1 MRAILSLAFYFHLLV
16 LFSSHGA
23 ERRTLDPPED
33 RVLFISY
40 DDRISYYCNC
50 NLTFPIMAELVILP
64 QNADHEPTPQ
74 GRRRPRA
81 LNTIIEEENEDRMSP
96 NRSPFLR
103 SKIVRDKAADQ
114 ERLQAWLAP
123 LDAIPSEDL
132 PTPRAFPTP
141 RGFHFMTAP
150 ILPSSP
156 SSASASGE
164 EGSSQSSSSRTN
176 SWTRRSVMT
185 DVTEFDDLYGVSD
198 ESEPEIESMRAPK
211 NRKSKGHMVPASTS
225 SNEARKAL
233 PQLVIPGGHQLN
245 SVKWSPKHQDL
256 KKTHASP
263 IPPTPPSAVA
273 MSPAML
279 SYMQAQQAQPIPTIS
294 APPSLDGSLDGSLT
308 SEQLATMSAPATPV
322 MGNEDPEDNGDWTG
336 IQLQPGAL
344 ATLQALSGP
353 EADEEDQTQHGQ
365 AIEVS
370 REPMM
375 ESRPAPPRLMTRNL
389 PRATIMLSPSQQRS
403 LTGLTKLDI
412 PSPGGFFSGLSPRT
426 RTTWHLEKSPAD
438 DVAPPTSTTAEQFY
452 RVPWNMAAA
461 PAMPPPPRREQID
474 RPLYITGHNLSTSPI
489 EQVVEMPEAAEEE
502 ILTAK
507 RVDHEPV
514 TARRIPPSQLP
525 TCPEEDEEVRSP
537 TSPKEEDHVKE
548 IVVDYDPNYA
558 RKQQEISA
566 SHLNR
571 TEVWLRAQFA
581 YLRGAGFESTE
592 AEAETEPEKATVKT
606 PQEASEDSDKLP
618 TSPPRGSVLKT
629 AISAA
634 SPAAKKSVRFSNRLT
649 FAPAEGDI
657 PRNLPSKLL
666 RQESAF
672 YRAFQLMT
680 VRSTR
685 ADVFV
690 HRLPRFEALQAARI
704 SLREQHRDRLLGKYQ
719 LSVVPQSAKKRMSA
733 NVARG
738 DDEVF
743 EDPEKMRLDKEAEA
757 LKQMAN
763 ANWHV
768 AATKMLNGGRLVC
781 APVHKRLAR
790 LSLAPS
796 KGRTAPRN
804 RLRILDLGGQ
814 AACDWAWHAALQ
826 YPNAKVYTVT
836 TKAIRQLSNSNIRGP
851 PNHRQVAV
859 NNLGRLPF
867 ADDQFDVVSARELH
881 NILRSSDVSDAE
893 DEWDRCLREVMR
905 VLKPGGYVD
914 FNVMD
919 SDIVNA
925 GPLGLAKSV
934 EFGFTLKTLGYDP
947 APTRSFLARL
957 SRAGFEDVRRG
968 WTVLPLGPKP
978 AVRPGPVRYGPN
990 GPEPSPP
997 AGGKTLC
1004 LDAMAPGSLPGS
1016 TDAAAA
1022 VAGVAG
1028 TWSWE
1033 RWILRCEMEKAAG
1046 EAHSGFQLADTV
1058 TTDGG
1063 AMREAGKSLE
1073 GVHAVVEEGRAC
1085 GAGLRVL
1092 KGYARK
1098 PERSVTQEILD
1109 TLESLDVT
1117 DY

>member
-1 MRAILSLAFYFHLLV
+1 
-16 LFSSHGA
+16 
-23 ERRTLDPPED
+23 
-33 RVLFISY
+33 
-40 DDRISYYCNC
+40 
-50 NLTFPIMAELVILP
+50 MAELVILP

-74 GRRRPRA
+74 DRRRSRS
-81 LNTIIEEENEDRMSP
+81 LNTIIEEENEDRVSP
-96 NRSPFLR
+96 IRSPFLR
-103 SKIVRDKAADQ
+103 RKIAKDQTADQ
-114 ERLQAWLAP
+114 DRLQAWLAP
-123 LDAIPSEDL
+123 LDAISSEDL

-150 ILPSSP
+150 TLPSSP

-164 EGSSQSSSSRTN
+164 EGSSQGFSSRPN
-176 SWTRRSVMT
+176 SWNRQSAVT

-198 ESEPEIESMRAPK
+198 DESEPEIESMRAPK
-211 NRKSKGHMVPASTS
+211 KRKSKASMVPLRAT

-245 SVKWSPKHQDL
+245 SVKWSPKRQEL
-256 KKTHASP
+256 KRTLTSP

-279 SYMQAQQAQPIPTIS
+279 SYMQAQHAHPIPTIS

-308 SEQLATMSAPATPV
+308 SEQLATMSAPPTPV
-322 MGNEDPEDNGDWTG
+322 MGNEDSEDSGDWNG

-344 ATLQALSGP
+344 ATLQALSAP
-353 EADEEDQTQHGQ
+353 EADDEYRHQHEQ

-370 REPMM
+370 REPMV
-375 ESRPAPPRLMTRNL
+375 ESRPNRPRLITGNL
-389 PRATIMLSPSQQRS
+389 PRATIMLSPAQQRS

-426 RTTWHLEKSPAD
+426 RTTWHLETPPAD

-452 RVPWNMAAA
+452 RVPWNMAIA
-461 PAMPPPPRREQID
+461 PPMPPPPRLDQTA
-474 RPLYITGHNLSTSPI
+474 RPLRITSGHFSTSPV
-489 EQVVEMPEAAEEE
+489 EQVVEVPEAVEED
-502 ILTAK
+502 IQTAK
-507 RVDHEPV
+507 RVQQEPV
-514 TARRIPPSQLP
+514 TARRFPASNLPSF
-525 TCPEEDEEVRSP
+525 PECDDEVQ
-537 TSPKEEDHVKE
+537 SPKSPQEEDHVKE
-548 IVVDYDPNYA
+548 IVVDYDPSYA
-558 RKQQEISA
+558 RKQQEISV
-566 SHLNR
+566 SHLDR

-581 YLRGAGFESTE
+581 YLRGTGFETTE
-592 AEAETEPEKATVKT
+592 PEAETEPEKAALKKVDSQQT
-606 PQEASEDSDKLP
+606 SEDSDKLP
-618 TSPPRGSVLKT
+618 TTPPKGSVLKP
-629 AISAA
+629 AIASA
-634 SPAAKKSVRFSNRLT
+634 SPAAKKSVRFSSRLT
-649 FAPAEGDI
+649 IAPAEGDI

-672 YRAFQLMT
+672 YRAFQSMT

-790 LSLAPS
+790 LSLAPP
-796 KGRTAPRN
+796 KGRGGPRN
-804 RLRILDLGGQ
+804 RLRILDIGGQ

-859 NNLGRLPF
+859 NSLSRLPF

-881 NILRSSDVSDAE
+881 NILRSSDVPDAGE

-914 FNVMD
+914 FSVMD

-947 APTRSFLARL
+947 APTRSFLPRL
-957 SRAGFEDVRRG
+957 SRAGFEGVRRG
-968 WTVLPLGPKP
+968 WAVLPLGPKP
-978 AVRPGPVRYGPN
+978 VAKPGPIRYGPN

-997 AGGKTLC
+997 AGGKTVC

-1016 TDAAAA
+1016 TDDAAA
-1022 VAGVAG
+1022 VAGIAG

-1046 EAHSGFQLADTV
+1046 EMHSGFQLADTV

-1085 GAGLRVL
+1085 GAGLRLL

-1098 PERSVTQEILD
+1098 PERSVTQEVLD
-1109 TLESLDVT
+1109 ALESLDVT

>member
-1 MRAILSLAFYFHLLV
+1 MQY
-16 LFSSHGA
+16 
-23 ERRTLDPPED
+23 LDPPED
-33 RVLFISY
+33 RVLFITY
-40 DDRISYYCNC
+40 DDRILYYCNC
-50 NLTFPIMAELVILP
+50 DLKFPIMAELVILP
-64 QNADHEPTPQ
+64 QNADHEPIPQ
-74 GRRRPRA
+74 GRRRPRG
-81 LNTIIEEENEDRMSP
+81 LNTIIEEENEDHVSP
-96 NRSPFLR
+96 SRSPFTR
-103 SKIVRDKAADQ
+103 RNIARDKAADQ

-123 LDAIPSEDL
+123 LDAISSEDL

-150 ILPSSP
+150 TLPSSP
-156 SSASASGE
+156 SSASASASGE
-164 EGSSQSSSSRTN
+164 EGSSHGSSSSRTN
-176 SWTRRSVMT
+176 SWTRHSAMT

-198 ESEPEIESMRAPK
+198 ESEPEIESMRAPR
-211 NRKSKGHMVPASTS
+211 NRKSKGPLVSSRTS

-233 PQLVIPGGHQLN
+233 PQLVIPGGQQLHT
-245 SVKWSPKHQDL
+245 VKWSPKHQEL
-256 KKTHASP
+256 KKTLVSP
-263 IPPTPPSAVA
+263 MPPTPPSAVA

-279 SYMQAQQAQPIPTIS
+279 SYMQAQHAQPIPTIS

-308 SEQLATMSAPATPV
+308 SEQLAAMSAPPTPV
-322 MGNEDPEDNGDWTG
+322 MGNEDSEDSGDWTS

-353 EADEEDQTQHGQ
+353 EADEEDQPQHEQ
-365 AIEVS
+365 TIEVS
-370 REPMM
+370 REPMT
-375 ESRPAPPRLMTRNL
+375 ESRQTPPRLMTRNL
-389 PRATIMLSPSQQRS
+389 PRATIMLSPAQQRS
-403 LTGLTKLDI
+403 MTGLTKLDI

-426 RTTWHLEKSPAD
+426 RTTWHLETPPAD
-438 DVAPPTSTTAEQFY
+438 EVAPPTSTTAEQFY
-452 RVPWNMAAA
+452 RLPWNMASA
-461 PAMPPPPRREQID
+461 PAMPPPPRPEQVVE
-474 RPLYITGHNLSTSPI
+474 H
-489 EQVVEMPEAAEEE
+489 VVEMPEAAEEE
-502 ILTAK
+502 VQTAK
-507 RVDHEPV
+507 RVEEPV
-514 TARRIPPSQLP
+514 TARRIPNSQLESF
-525 TCPEEDEEVRSP
+525 PEVDEDVHSP

-548 IVVDYDPNYA
+548 IVVDYDPEYA

-581 YLRGAGFESTE
+581 YLRGVGFESTE
-592 AEAETEPEKATVKT
+592 AEAETEPEKAAVTT
-606 PQEASEDSDKLP
+606 EESQEASDELEKLP
-618 TSPPRGSVLKT
+618 TTPPKGSVLKT
-629 AISAA
+629 ALSAA

-649 FAPAEGDI
+649 FAPAEGDF
-657 PRNLPSKLL
+657 PKNLPKLL

-672 YRAFQLMT
+672 YRAFQSMT

-690 HRLPRFEALQAARI
+690 HRLPRFEALQAERI

-796 KGRTAPRN
+796 KGRRGGAMRN

-859 NNLGRLPF
+859 NSLSHLPF

-881 NILRSSDVSDAE
+881 NILRSSDVPESAGG
-893 DEWDRCLREVMR
+893 DEWDACLREVMR

-914 FNVMD
+914 FSVMD
-919 SDIVNA
+919 SDLVNA

-947 APTRSFLARL
+947 APTRSFLSRL

-968 WTVLPLGPKP
+968 WAVLPLGPKP
-978 AVRPGPVRYGPN
+978 AVRPGPIRYGPK
-990 GPEPSPP
+990 GPVGAEPSPP
-997 AGGKTLC
+997 SGGKTLC

-1022 VAGVAG
+1022 VAGLAG

-1046 EAHSGFQLADTV
+1046 EAHSGFSLADTV

-1063 AMREAGKSLE
+1063 AMKEAGKSLE

-1085 GAGLRVL
+1085 GAGLRLL

-1098 PERSVTQEILD
+1098 PERSVTQEVLD
-1109 TLESLDVT
+1109 ALECLDVT
-1117 DY
+1117 EY

>member
-1 MRAILSLAFYFHLLV
+1 
-16 LFSSHGA
+16 
-23 ERRTLDPPED
+23 
-33 RVLFISY
+33 
-40 DDRISYYCNC
+40 
-50 NLTFPIMAELVILP
+50 MADLVILP

-74 GRRRPRA
+74 GRSRHRA
-81 LNTIIEEENEDRMSP
+81 LNTIIEEENEDHVSP
-96 NRSPFLR
+96 IRSPFLR
-103 SKIVRDKAADQ
+103 RKIAREQTSDQ
-114 ERLQAWLAP
+114 ERLQAWLVP

-156 SSASASGE
+156 SSASASGD
-164 EGSSQSSSSRTN
+164 EGSSQGFSSRTN
-176 SWTRRSVMT
+176 SWTRKSVMT

-198 ESEPEIESMRAPK
+198 DESEPEIQSMRAPK
-211 NRKSKGHMVPASTS
+211 NGKSKAPAVPLKTQ
-225 SNEARKAL
+225 SNEARRAL
-233 PQLVIPGGHQLN
+233 PQLVIPGGQQPN
-245 SVKWSPKHQDL
+245 NFKWSPKHQEL
-256 KKTHASP
+256 GKTHASP

-279 SYMQAQQAQPIPTIS
+279 SYMQAQHAQPIPTIS

-308 SEQLATMSAPATPV
+308 SEQLANMSAPPTPV
-322 MGNEDPEDNGDWTG
+322 MGNEDPGDSGDWAG

-353 EADEEDQTQHGQ
+353 EADEEYHPQHEQ
-365 AIEVS
+365 AVEVS
-370 REPMM
+370 REPMV
-375 ESRPAPPRLMTRNL
+375 ESRRAPPRLMTRNL
-389 PRATIMLSPSQQRS
+389 PRANITLSPAQQRS

-426 RTTWHLEKSPAD
+426 RTTWHLGTTPAD

-452 RVPWNMAAA
+452 RVPWNVAVA
-461 PAMPPPPRREQID
+461 PPMPPPPRLDQID
-474 RPLYITGHNLSTSPI
+474 RPIHMIGCNFSTSPV
-489 EQVVEMPEAAEEE
+489 EQVVEMPEKVEED
-502 ILTAK
+502 IQTAK
-507 RVDHEPV
+507 RVQQEPV
-514 TARRIPPSQLP
+514 TARRIPSSQLP
-525 TCPEEDEEVRSP
+525 SFPEGDEEEARSP

-548 IVVDYDPNYA
+548 IVVDYDPDYA
-558 RKQQEISA
+558 RKQQEISV

-581 YLRGAGFESTE
+581 YLRGVGFESTE
-592 AEAETEPEKATVKT
+592 AETETEPENAAVAKVKES
-606 PQEASEDSDKLP
+606 QETAEDSDKLP
-618 TSPPRGSVLKT
+618 TTPPKGSLLKK
-629 AISAA
+629 AA
-634 SPAAKKSVRFSNRLT
+634 ATTSPAAKKSVRFSSRLT
-649 FAPAEGDI
+649 IAPAEGDT

-672 YRAFQLMT
+672 YRAFQSMT

-743 EDPEKMRLDKEAEA
+743 EDPEKMRLDKEVEA

-768 AATKMLNGGRLVC
+768 AATKMLSGGRLVC

-790 LSLAPS
+790 LSLAP
-796 KGRTAPRN
+796 KGGRGGPRN

-859 NNLGRLPF
+859 NSMGKLPF

-881 NILRSSDVSDAE
+881 NILRSSDVPDAE
-893 DEWDRCLREVMR
+893 DEWDRCLHEVMR

-914 FNVMD
+914 FSVMD

-947 APTRSFLARL
+947 APTRSFLPRL
-957 SRAGFEDVRRG
+957 ARAGFEDVRRG
-968 WTVLPLGPKP
+968 WAVLPLGPKP
-978 AVRPGPVRYGPN
+978 ATRPGPIRYGPN

-997 AGGKTLC
+997 AGGKTVC

-1016 TDAAAA
+1016 TDDAAA
-1022 VAGVAG
+1022 VAGIAG

-1046 EAHSGFQLADTV
+1046 EMHSGFQLADTV

-1098 PERSVTQEILD
+1098 PEGSVTQEVLD
-1109 TLESLDVT
+1109 ALESLDVT

>member
-1 MRAILSLAFYFHLLV
+1 
-16 LFSSHGA
+16 
-23 ERRTLDPPED
+23 
-33 RVLFISY
+33 
-40 DDRISYYCNC
+40 
-50 NLTFPIMAELVILP
+50 MAELVILP
-64 QNADHEPTPQ
+64 QNADHEPIPQ

-81 LNTIIEEENEDRMSP
+81 LNTIIEEENEDRVSLV
-96 NRSPFLR
+96 RSPFLR
-103 SKIVRDKAADQ
+103 SKIARDKAADQ
-114 ERLQAWLAP
+114 QRLQAWLAP
-123 LDAIPSEDL
+123 LDAIPTEDL

-150 ILPSSP
+150 TLPSSP

-164 EGSSQSSSSRTN
+164 EGSSQGFSSRTN
-176 SWTRRSVMT
+176 SWNRASVMT

-211 NRKSKGHMVPASTS
+211 NRKSKGPMVPSRTP

-233 PQLVIPGGHQLN
+233 PQLVIPGGHQLH
-245 SVKWSPKHQDL
+245 SVKWSPKHQEL

-336 IQLQPGAL
+336 IHLQPGAL

-353 EADEEDQTQHGQ
+353 EADEEDQPQHEQ

-370 REPMM
+370 REPMV
-375 ESRPAPPRLMTRNL
+375 
-389 PRATIMLSPSQQRS
+389 
-403 LTGLTKLDI
+403 TG
-412 PSPGGFFSGLSPRT
+412 GNF
-426 RTTWHLEKSPAD
+426 
-438 DVAPPTSTTAEQFY
+438 
-452 RVPWNMAAA
+452 
-461 PAMPPPPRREQID
+461 
-474 RPLYITGHNLSTSPI
+474 STSPV

-502 ILTAK
+502 IQTAK
-507 RVDHEPV
+507 RVQQEPV
-514 TARRIPPSQLP
+514 TAKRIPPSQLP
-525 TCPEEDEEVRSP
+525 SFPEGDEDVQSP

-581 YLRGAGFESTE
+581 YLRGVGFESAE
-592 AEAETEPEKATVKT
+592 AEAEPEKAAAKSENS
-606 PQEASEDSDKLP
+606 QEASEDSDKLP
-618 TSPPRGSVLKT
+618 NTPPRGSVLKT

-634 SPAAKKSVRFSNRLT
+634 SPAAKKSVRFSSRLT

-672 YRAFQLMT
+672 YRAFQAMT

-790 LSLAPS
+790 LSLAPA
-796 KGRTAPRN
+796 KGRGAARN

-881 NILRSSDVSDAE
+881 NILRSSDVPDAE
-893 DEWDRCLREVMR
+893 NEWDRCLREVMR

-914 FNVMD
+914 FSVMD

-947 APTRSFLARL
+947 APTRSFLPRL

-978 AVRPGPVRYGPN
+978 AVRPGPIRYGPN

-1016 TDAAAA
+1016 TDGAAAI
-1022 VAGVAG
+1022 AGIAG

-1033 RWILRCEMEKAAG
+1033 RWVLRCEMEKAAG

-1098 PERSVTQEILD
+1098 PERSVTQEVLD
-1109 TLESLDVT
+1109 ALEILDVT

>member
-1 MRAILSLAFYFHLLV
+1 
-16 LFSSHGA
+16 
-23 ERRTLDPPED
+23 
-33 RVLFISY
+33 
-40 DDRISYYCNC
+40 
-50 NLTFPIMAELVILP
+50 MAELVILP

-81 LNTIIEEENEDRMSP
+81 LNTIIEEENEDHASP
-96 NRSPFLR
+96 NRSPFMR
-103 SKIVRDKAADQ
+103 RKIARDRAADQ

-123 LDAIPSEDL
+123 LDAISSEDL

-150 ILPSSP
+150 TLPSSP

-176 SWTRRSVMT
+176 SWNRHSATT

-211 NRKSKGHMVPASTS
+211 NRKSKGPMLPLKAP

-245 SVKWSPKHQDL
+245 TVKWSPKHQEL
-256 KKTHASP
+256 KKTLASP

-308 SEQLATMSAPATPV
+308 SEQLATMSAPPTPV

-336 IQLQPGAL
+336 IHLQPGAL

-353 EADEEDQTQHGQ
+353 EADEEDQPQHEQ
-365 AIEVS
+365 TIDMS
-370 REPMM
+370 REPMV
-375 ESRPAPPRLMTRNL
+375 ESRPAPPRLITRNL
-389 PRATIMLSPSQQRS
+389 PRATIMLSPAQQRS

-426 RTTWHLEKSPAD
+426 RTTWHLETPPAD

-452 RVPWNMAAA
+452 RVPWNTAAA
-461 PAMPPPPRREQID
+461 PVMPPPPRLDQID
-474 RPLYITGHNLSTSPI
+474 RPLRITSGNLSTSPV
-489 EQVVEMPEAAEEE
+489 EQVVELPEAAEEE
-502 ILTAK
+502 IQTAK
-507 RVDHEPV
+507 RVQQEPV

-525 TCPEEDEEVRSP
+525 SFPEVDEDVQSP
-537 TSPKEEDHVKE
+537 RSPKEEDHVKE

-581 YLRGAGFESTE
+581 YLRGVGFESTE
-592 AEAETEPEKATVKT
+592 AEAETEPEKAAVKT
-606 PQEASEDSDKLP
+606 EKSQESSEDSDKFP
-618 TSPPRGSVLKT
+618 TTPPKGSVLKT

-690 HRLPRFEALQAARI
+690 HRIPRFEALQAARI

-790 LSLAPS
+790 LSLGPS
-796 KGRTAPRN
+796 KGRGAPRN

-859 NNLGRLPF
+859 NNLGGLPF

-881 NILRSSDVSDAE
+881 NILRSSDVPDAD

-914 FNVMD
+914 FSVMD

-947 APTRSFLARL
+947 APTRSFLQRL

-1016 TDAAAA
+1016 TDAAAS

-1085 GAGLRVL
+1085 GAGLRML

-1098 PERSVTQEILD
+1098 PERSVTQEVLD
-1109 TLESLDVT
+1109 ALEILDVT